1 MKSKRFFKGL
11 IFINLLG
18 LIFSFQTP
26 ITHSED
32 YYECPANS
40 HWGGDQCYCD
50 SGYVSTDGS
59 NCISE
64 ASICAPY
71 GPSHLVGTDC
81 VCNDGYAILEGS
93 SKCQSLSAACA
104 KYNAV
109 WNAGIG
115 DCSCPSGTHLNDST
129 GMCVSDAPKTT
140 TPTTT
145 TPTTTNTATT
155 SPTTTATTTPKTTT
169 TTTQPTTPSAT
180 TSTEPVS
187 AGVNTS
193 ESPFEAVDQL
203 MADNYAKLDTQT
215 QTVIAENQTI
225 IPQIVEETFV
235 PNTDIYNTLS
245 ADISFKEPI
254 TESLATLPKAEQN
267 LAKQQLAVL
276 ETFNDGSN
284 EVQLTGQSVI
294 KKIHETFVDEN
305 YEKQMSEWTVAAR
318 QAESSK
324 KLKAEVDA
332 KKYEDD
338 LEMER
343 RLKMQIAALEK
354 INGYNHQRCLE
365 STKKLKFETM
375 DKDYKAY
382 FNNKSA
388 EDMFEEASEGT
399 AFVAAV
405 ANANGASKQIK
416 ELKDELKR
424 KYPSGWKSQYLDIPA
439 KPNREKISQT
449 EENIFKVFEKLRKQ
463 K

>member
-1 MKSKRFFKGL
+1 MTKIRLGK
-11 IFINLLG
+11 LLG
-18 LIFSFQTP
+18 LAILVFFMAWAQAP
-26 ITHSED
+26 ATHSED

-59 NCISE
+59 NCVSE

-115 DCSCPSGTHLNDST
+115 DCSCPSGTHLNEST
-129 GMCVSDAPKTT
+129 GMCVSDVPKTT
-140 TPTTT
+140 TPTPTTTT
-145 TPTTTNTATT
+145 TPT
-155 SPTTTATTTPKTTT
+155 PTTT
-169 TTTQPTTPSAT
+169 TTKPVETTTTTGVSAT
-180 TSTEPVS
+180 PEPAKVTTEEIKTEEST
-187 AGVNTS
+187 
-193 ESPFEAVDQL
+193 PFAAVDQL
-203 MADNYAKLDTQT
+203 MADNYAKLDQQT

-225 IPQIVEETFV
+225 IPQIAAQTFE
-235 PNTDIYNTLS
+235 PTPDIYNSNVLS

-254 TESLATLPKAEQN
+254 VESLNTLPKAEQN
-267 LAKQQLAVL
+267 IAKQQLAVL

-294 KKIHETFVDEN
+294 KKVHETFVDET
-305 YEKQMSEWTVAAR
+305 YEKQLNDWRVAAR
-318 QAESSK
+318 QAEATK
-324 KLKAEVDA
+324 KLKEGVDA
-332 KKYEDD
+332 KKYDDD
-338 LEMER
+338 LEMEQ
-343 RLKMQIAALEK
+343 RLKMQIASLEK
-354 INGYNHQRCLE
+354 INDYNHRRCLE
-365 STKKLKFETM
+365 STKKLQFDTM

-388 EDMFEEASEGT
+388 DNMFEGAEEGT
-399 AFVAAV
+399 AFTKAT
-405 ANANGASKQIK
+405 ANANGASKQIR

-424 KYPSGWKSQYLDIPA
+424 KYPSGWKNQYLDLPS
-439 KPNREKISQT
+439 KPNREKISQ
-449 EENIFKVFEKLRKQ
+449 EDENIFKVFEKLRKQ

>member
-1 MKSKRFFKGL
+1 MKSKFFRGL
-11 IFINLLG
+11 IFINLLCF
-18 LIFSFQTP
+18 IFSFQIK

-40 HWGGDQCYCD
+40 HWGGDQCYCN
-50 SGYVSTDGS
+50 SGYVSTDGH

-109 WNAGIG
+109 WNASIG
-115 DCSCPSGTHLNDST
+115 DCSCAKGTHLNEST
-129 GMCVSDAPKTT
+129 GMCVSDEPKTT

-145 TPTTTNTATT
+145 ITTNAPTTNTTT
-155 SPTTTATTTPKTTT
+155 KTPNTTTESVSTVVNTDTTTENKK
-169 TTTQPTTPSAT
+169 
-180 TSTEPVS
+180 
-187 AGVNTS
+187 NDNS
-193 ESPFEAVDQL
+193 ESPFKVIDQL
-203 MADNYAKLDTQT
+203 MANNYATLDQQT
-215 QTVIAENQTI
+215 QTIIKENQNI
-225 IPQIVEETFV
+225 IPKIVEKTFV
-235 PNTDIYNTLS
+235 PNTDIYNNLTD
-245 ADISFKEPI
+245 DISFKEPI
-254 TESLATLPKAEQN
+254 TASLSTLNKTEQN
-267 LAKQQLAVL
+267 IAQQQLAVL

-284 EVQLTGQSVI
+284 EIQLTGQSVI
-294 KKIHETFVDEN
+294 KKIHETFVDET
-305 YEKQMSEWTVAAR
+305 YKKQIREWETLAR
-318 QAESSK
+318 QAENSK
-324 KLKAEVDA
+324 KLKTGVDA

-338 LEMER
+338 LEMEK
-343 RLKMQIAALEK
+343 RLKIQIAALEK
-354 INGYNHQRCLE
+354 IQGYNHQRCLE

-388 EDMFEEASEGT
+388 EDMFDEASEGT

-405 ANANGASKQIK
+405 ANANGASKQIR

-424 KYPSGWKSQYLDIPA
+424 KYPNGWKKQYLDIPE

-449 EENIFKVFEKLRKQ
+449 DENIFKVFEKLSKQ